1 MERRL
6 LSTLRPFEHNPR
18 RIMEKPLAD
27 LTKSIGKF
35 GLAEPLVIQPCGLL
49 IGGHARYQVLL
60 AQGVK
65 EADCYVPDRAL
76 SQKDMIELNVR
87 LNKNV
92 AGEFDFDALANLPE
106 IDVAD
111 LVEFGFDEAELGV
124 DSTPDTDAEP
134 QIDRAAELNKKWQVK
149 AGDLWRIGEHRLL
162 CGDST
167 NAKDVARLMGG
178 ERAGLCFTSPPY
190 DQQRDYTEASKEHT
204 SDWDNLMRGVF
215 GNLPM
220 SDTGQVLVNLGLI
233 HKDGE
238 WWPYWDGWI
247 EWMREK
253 GWRRFGW
260 YVWDQMNGLPGHWQG
275 RLAPCHEWLFHFTR
289 NPSQPCKTVP
299 CKTAGKMNS
308 SGSALKSC
316 GNGKSAVW
324 ETAATKIPDSV
335 IRIERARGNDIN
347 EHPAVFPSEFAAF
360 VVALWPGHVYDP
372 FLGSGTTM
380 VACEN
385 LKRKCRGIEI
395 SPDYCAVILERMA
408 TAFPALAI
416 ERV

>member
-1 MERRL
+1 
-6 LSTLRPFEHNPR
+6 
-18 RIMEKPLAD
+18 MEKPLAD
-27 LTKSIGKF
+27 LTKSISKF
-35 GLAEPLVIQPCGLL
+35 GLAEPLVCQPDGLL

-149 AGDLWRIGEHRLL
+149 AGNLWRIGEHRLL

-167 NAKDVARLMGG
+167 KREDVERVMGG
-178 ERAGLCFTSPPY
+178 VVDLCVTSPPY
-190 DQQRDYTEASKEHT
+190 GVGKEYEEKGVEPLLRLLRGFVAAAKGMFPCAAVNIADPKCVLDKREAHTYADLIAILDAAGLPLISTRIWTKQPAWSQGPYWLTSYRPVDDFEYIGLFGSVEHKERVRD
-204 SDWDNLMRGVF
+204 DWRFRGV
-215 GNLPM
+215 
-220 SDTGQVLVNLGLI
+220 
-233 HKDGE
+233 
-238 WWPYWDGWI
+238 W
-247 EWMREK
+247 
-253 GWRRFGW
+253 
-260 YVWDQMNGLPGHWQG
+260 
-275 RLAPCHEWLFHFTR
+275 
-289 NPSQPCKTVP
+289 
-299 CKTAGKMNS
+299 
-308 SGSALKSC
+308 
-316 GNGKSAVW
+316 
-324 ETAATKIPDSV
+324 
-335 IRIERARGNDIN
+335 
-347 EHPAVFPSEFAAF
+347 EFASVAKNDVHSAAF
-360 VVALWPGHVYDP
+360 PQELPSRLIRLLTDEGATIYEP
-372 FLGSGTTM
+372 FTGSGTTM

-385 LKRKCRGIEI
+385 LKRKCRGVEI

-408 TAFPALAI
+408 TAFPKLKI